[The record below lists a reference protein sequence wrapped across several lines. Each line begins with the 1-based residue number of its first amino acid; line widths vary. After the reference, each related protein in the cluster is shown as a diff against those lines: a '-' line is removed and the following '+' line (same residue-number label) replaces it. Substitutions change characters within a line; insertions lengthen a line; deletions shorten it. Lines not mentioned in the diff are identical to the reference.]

1 MMSHDSAVL
10 TPTQPRKLP
19 PGPRGYPLLG
29 VLPKFARNPLQ
40 FLNSLVRDYGEI
52 AFLAW
57 GSRPTYFIHHPDF
70 FKHVLQE
77 NNRNYRRDARV
88 AQFKILIGEG
98 LVTST
103 GDLWLRQRRL
113 MQPAFHRQQL
123 ASLATYMTEITDG
136 YVTHWQAA
144 ARRGT
149 PLDMAEE
156 MTRLTRDIVV
166 KTLFGTV
173 VREKQD
179 EITEAVIV
187 ALDYMNKMGLSL
199 IKVPSHWPT
208 PRNRRFNQAR
218 DLLDRVI
225 YEIIDECDR
234 NPEGQSHVLSM
245 LLSARDEETGARMD
259 KRQIRDE
266 AMTLFLAGHETTAV
280 LMAWAWYVLAS
291 NPDVERQLHE
301 ELHTVLGGRAP
312 TFDDLPRLAY
322 TRMLIDETLRLYPP
336 TFIMAR
342 EANTD
347 DEIGGY
353 AIPAD
358 AGILLSPYLMHR
370 DAAYWEN
377 PEQCDPLRFL
387 PERSL
392 DRPRFTYVPFGGGPR
407 MCIGNSFALM
417 EAQLILATIAQ
428 RYRLAV
434 ARGWRV
440 EPQTGLT
447 LRPRGGLPMML
458 HRREV

>member
-1 MMSHDSAVL
+1 MSHDSAVL
-10 TPTQPRKLP
+10 TPTRSRKLP

-40 FLNSLVRDYGEI
+40 FLTSLAREYGEI

-70 FKHVLQE
+70 FKYVLQE

-88 AQFKILIGEG
+88 EQFKILVGEG

-103 GDLWLRQRRL
+103 GDLWLRQRRI

-123 ASLATYMTEITDG
+123 EGLATYMTEIADG
-136 YVTHWQAA
+136 YVAHWQAA
-144 ARRGT
+144 AERGT
-149 PLDMAEE
+149 ALDMAEE
-156 MTRLTRDIVV
+156 MMRLTRDIVV
-166 KTLFGTV
+166 KTLFGAV

-179 EITEAVIV
+179 EITQAVIT

-199 IKVPSHWPT
+199 IKVPPHWPT
-208 PRNRRFNQAR
+208 ARNRRFNQAR
-218 DLLDRVI
+218 ELLDQVI

-234 NPEGQSHVLSM
+234 DPDGQPHVLSM
-245 LLSARDEETGARMD
+245 LLNARDEETGGRMD
-259 KRQIRDE
+259 RRQMRDE

-280 LMAWAWYVLAS
+280 LMVWSWYALAS

-301 ELHTVLGGRAP
+301 ELDEVLGGRTP

-353 AIPAD
+353 TIPAD

-370 DAAYWEN
+370 DAEYWEN
-377 PEQCDPLRFL
+377 PEQFDPLRFL

-392 DRPRFTYVPFGGGPR
+392 DRPRFAYVPFGGGPR

-417 EAQLILATIAQ
+417 EAQLILATVAQ
-428 RYRLAV
+428 RYRFEV
-434 ARGWRV
+434 APGWKV
-440 EPQTGLT
+440 ELQTGLT

-458 HRREV
+458 RQRDV